1 MNTELETLL
10 ELLPFLMMIA
20 FFVLGKLKRRRK
32 DPGREVQKRS
42 RRDEIEFTRD
52 YEPIEPD

>member
-1 MNTELETLL
+1 
-10 ELLPFLMMIA
+10 MIV
-20 FFVLGKLKRRRK
+20 FFVLGRLKRGNK
-32 DPGREVQKRS
+32 DPGREVKKRS